1 MQSEM
6 AAFLFASYAIY
17 KKNMHMKKLVNLTE
31 TELHNIIKESVQTII
46 EENWASNFWG
56 KLGFSQNDLKPKMQ
70 QQQGQQYQTAGQQ
83 QLQQYKQQ
91 IRQYLTS
98 ADNYVNM
105 ALGAIEDGDYN
116 YVTQALNKIKEILT
130 PIYMGRV

>member
-1 MQSEM
+1 M
-6 AAFLFASYAIY
+6 
-17 KKNMHMKKLVNLTE
+17 NKKLIRLTE
-31 TELHNIIKESVQTII
+31 SDLHNIVQESVQTII
-46 EENWASNFWG
+46 KENYGSNFWG
-56 KLGFSQNDLKPKMQ
+56 RLGFSKNDLKPKMQ
-70 QQQGQQYQTAGQQ
+70 QQQAQQPQQQ

-105 ALGAIEDGDYN
+105 ALGAIEEGDYN

-130 PIYMGRV
+130 PIYMGRI

>member
-1 MQSEM
+1 M
-6 AAFLFASYAIY
+6 
-17 KKNMHMKKLVNLTE
+17 NKKLIRLTE
-31 TELHNIIKESVQTII
+31 SDLHNIVQESVQTII
-46 EENWASNFWG
+46 KEDYASNFWG
-56 KLGFSQNDLKPKMQ
+56 DLGFSKNDLKPKMQ
-70 QQQGQQYQTAGQQ
+70 QPQQQQQAQQPQQQ

-130 PIYMGRV
+130 PIYMGRI

>member
-1 MQSEM
+1 M
-6 AAFLFASYAIY
+6 
-17 KKNMHMKKLVNLTE
+17 NKKLIRLTE
-31 TELHNIIKESVQTII
+31 SDLHNIVQESVQTII
-46 EENWASNFWG
+46 KENYASNFWG
-56 KLGFSQNDLKPKMQ
+56 KLGFSKNDLKPKMQ
-70 QQQGQQYQTAGQQ
+70 QKPQTQQQQQQAQQPQQQ
-83 QLQQYKQQ
+83 QLQQYKRK

-130 PIYMGRV
+130 PIYMGRI

>member
-1 MQSEM
+1 MN
-6 AAFLFASYAIY
+6 
-17 KKNMHMKKLVNLTE
+17 KKPIRLTE
-31 TELHNIIKESVQTII
+31 SDLHTIVEDVVSSMI
-46 EENWASNFWG
+46 NENWGSNFWG
-56 KLGFSQNDLKPKMQ
+56 KLGYNQNDLKPQMQ
-70 QQQGQQYQTAGQQ
+70 QQQGQSKGQQQQTQPQQQ

-130 PIYMGRV
+130 PIYMGRI

>member
-1 MQSEM
+1 MD
-6 AAFLFASYAIY
+6 
-17 KKNMHMKKLVNLTE
+17 KKPIRLTE
-31 TELHNIIKESVQTII
+31 SDLHTIV
-46 EENWASNFWG
+46 EDVVSSMMNENWGSNFWG
-56 KLGFSQNDLKPKMQ
+56 KLGYNQNDLKPQMQ
-70 QQQGQQYQTAGQQ
+70 QQQGQQQRQQYQSQGQQQQTQPQQQ

-130 PIYMGRV
+130 PIYMGRI

>member
-1 MQSEM
+1 M
-6 AAFLFASYAIY
+6 
-17 KKNMHMKKLVNLTE
+17 NKKLIRLTE
-31 TELHNIIKESVQTII
+31 SDLHNIVQESVQTII
-46 EENWASNFWG
+46 KENYASNFWG
-56 KLGFSQNDLKPKMQ
+56 KLGYNQNDLKPQMQ
-70 QQQGQQYQTAGQQ
+70 QQQGQQQRRQYQSQGQQQQTQPQQQQGQQ

-91 IRQYLTS
+91 IRQYLAN

-130 PIYMGRV
+130 PIYMGRI